1 MASGEG
7 QSNPSTSGDAGR
19 DHHEDFGNEYGPPLP
34 TQEELRE
41 MEHCRL
47 VGEATNLMLNF
58 AKDPKLAKYMSET
71 AFQDVQAQLKATTT
85 SPPKPDSNK
94 QYSEKEL
101 EAEIDAR
108 LARILGAQKQGKKHD
123 KKRKKSTNFN
133 GYLGSQSTF
142 DKAKKHKKHAA
153 VPSSSSSSE
162 RSSESSEEER
172 RSKKRSRRHRHGKAK
187 KKTKKSR
194 SRRAD
199 DSSSADSSTDS
210 SDSEDGHFYANKKNF
225 YKANQ
230 YDFLEDKSK
239 KVREFKEGV
248 IEGDYNVFKRG
259 VKWLNKFLEKI
270 WPSVALA
277 ASELIRTN
285 VEPMLAL
292 YAPPG
297 IKLRFTKLFLGNVA
311 PQIEGVKIQTLQA
324 GQLIMDLDF
333 KWGGDPSIILAVQTP
348 VGANLPVQL
357 KNLRFFSTV
366 RVIFKLAEDIPCISG
381 VVVALL
387 AKPKPEIRY
396 TLKLIGGNLNAV
408 PGLSDMIKGIVESAV
423 ADNLEWPHRQ
433 VVSIAQPPVD
443 LSDLELKLQGKLK
456 VKVVRAQNLKNMEMI
471 GKSDPYVVAYVRVL
485 FPATTKV
492 VENNLNP
499 KWDEEFYFDVEDQET
514 QALVFQVYDK
524 DIGTDKLLGAATYPL
539 AKLTAGDTKELA
551 LPLTPSLDMENVV
564 DKRDRGQLII
574 KVTYEIYSRE
584 EQKAAMEKERAL
596 IAARKEAAE
605 AGLIGGT
612 KDVIGGAVGGAG
624 KLVVGGAGAVGSG
637 VGVVSSGIGRAGK
650 YVAKSVS
657 TPFTPK
663 KGRTE
668 NGAPA
673 TPK

>member
-1 MASGEG
+1 MGLLFGLFLGFTLGLAFVACWQHVMASRS
-7 QSNPSTSGDAGR
+7 QHRIFKAACFSLLSQMNQDDVKRLCNT
-19 DHHEDFGNEYGPPLP
+19 NYPPWLS
-34 TQEELRE
+34 
-41 MEHCRL
+41 
-47 VGEATNLMLNF
+47 F
-58 AKDPKLAKYMSET
+58 
-71 AFQDVQAQLKATTT
+71 TT
-85 SPPKPDSNK
+85 
-94 QYSEKEL
+94 
-101 EAEIDAR
+101 
-108 LARILGAQKQGKKHD
+108 
-123 KKRKKSTNFN
+123 F
-133 GYLGSQSTF
+133 
-142 DKAKKHKKHAA
+142 
-153 VPSSSSSSE
+153 E
-162 RSSESSEEER
+162 R
-172 RSKKRSRRHRHGKAK
+172 
-187 KKTKKSR
+187 
-194 SRRAD
+194 
-199 DSSSADSSTDS
+199 
-210 SDSEDGHFYANKKNF
+210 
-225 YKANQ
+225 
-230 YDFLEDKSK
+230 
-239 KVREFKEGV
+239 
-248 IEGDYNVFKRG
+248 

-285 VEPMLAL
+285 VEPMLAM

-311 PQIEGVKIQTLQA
+311 PQIEGVKIQTLQE

-485 FPATTKV
+485 FPANTKV

-499 KWDEEFYFDVEDQET
+499 KWDEEFHFDVEDQET
-514 QALVFQVYDK
+514 QSLVFQVYDK
-524 DIGTDKLLGAATYPL
+524 DIGTDKLLGAATFPL
-539 AKLTAGDTKELA
+539 AKLTAGEIKELA
-551 LPLTPSLDMENVV
+551 LPLTPTLDMENVV

-574 KVTYEIYSRE
+574 EVTYEIYSRE

-605 AGLIGGT
+605 AGLVGGT
-612 KDVIGGAVGGAG
+612 MDVIGAVGGAG

-637 VGVVSSGIGRAGK
+637 VGKAGK